1 MEGGNDGGLH
11 FTIYSEEYVSL
22 RGANGDSRLEL
33 TPHVYG
39 DEIYPDS
46 EKHFAFSQERTEKLF
61 SLISMED
68 YIDSC
73 RSGHLL

>member
-1 MEGGNDGGLH
+1 MEGENAGRVH

-22 RGANGDSRLEL
+22 RGATGDSRLEL
-33 TPHVYG
+33 TLHVYG

-46 EKHFAFSQERTEKLF
+46 EMHHAFSQERTEKLF
-61 SLISMED
+61 SLISLED